1 MGALDG
7 KVVLVTGGGNG
18 IGRDCALIAAQE
30 GAKVVVNDLGGGL
43 KGGDEGDA
51 GPAEAVAREIRA
63 AGGEA
68 VSNSESVTSMKAVQG
83 MVEQARDTFGGLH
96 AVINPAG
103 ILRDVMFHKMSEDDW
118 DRVIDVHMRGSF
130 NVARATIELFREQ
143 NDGAYMFFTSTS
155 GLFGNVGQANYGAAK
170 MGIAGL
176 SRIIAMEGARNN
188 VRSNCLAPVAWTR
201 MTQSVP
207 VKDEAAAARRAVM
220 AETIRADQPARFSV
234 AMVAPAAAHVS
245 GQIFGASGENII
257 LYSQPRP
264 VETVTK
270 EEGWTV
276 QSILDEAVP
285 KMAPKFFDLNRGPLP
300 GGNNAQAGRRQAGV
314 LSSAFP
320 GQVHAWPGFPTAISA
335 SENRQT
341 FASDKT
347 RLRPWTWIP
356 PPVFAPSPP
365 GTSVSTDGCSRA
377 SPQPEST
384 VGPSVRPARP
394 GPRTFASL
402 VPPRRPSMR
411 ASGPACAAG
420 RKPPRNSA
428 PGTVR
433 PTRSPGPWP

>member
-1 MGALDG
+1 MGALEG

-43 KGGDEGDA
+43 KGEDEGSDSA
-51 GPAEAVAREIRA
+51 AEKVAQEIRA

-68 VSNSESVTSMKAVQG
+68 VSNSESVTSLKSVEG

-103 ILRDVMFHKMSEDDW
+103 ILRDVMFHKMSEVDW

-170 MGIAGL
+170 MGIVGL

-207 VKDEAAAARRAVM
+207 IKDEAAAARRAVM
-220 AETIRADQPARFSV
+220 AEKVRADQPARFSV
-234 AMVAPAAAHVS
+234 AMVSPAASNVS

-264 VETVTK
+264 IETVTK

-285 KMAPKFFDLNRGPLP
+285 KMAPKFFDLNRAPMAG
-300 GGNNAQAGRRQAGV
+300 AQPA
-314 LSSAFP
+314 
-320 GQVHAWPGFPTAISA
+320 
-335 SENRQT
+335 
-341 FASDKT
+341 K
-347 RLRPWTWIP
+347 
-356 PPVFAPSPP
+356 AP
-365 GTSVSTDGCSRA
+365 A
-377 SPQPEST
+377 
-384 VGPSVRPARP
+384 
-394 GPRTFASL
+394 
-402 VPPRRPSMR
+402 
-411 ASGPACAAG
+411 
-420 RKPPRNSA
+420 
-428 PGTVR
+428 
-433 PTRSPGPWP
+433 

>member
-68 VSNSESVTSMKAVQG
+68 VSNSESVTSMKSVQG

-300 GGNNAQAGRRQAGV
+300 GGNNAQPAA
-314 LSSAFP
+314 AKP
-320 GQVHAWPGFPTAISA
+320 A
-335 SENRQT
+335 S
-341 FASDKT
+341 
-347 RLRPWTWIP
+347 
-356 PPVFAPSPP
+356 
-365 GTSVSTDGCSRA
+365 
-377 SPQPEST
+377 
-384 VGPSVRPARP
+384 
-394 GPRTFASL
+394 
-402 VPPRRPSMR
+402 
-411 ASGPACAAG
+411 
-420 RKPPRNSA
+420 
-428 PGTVR
+428 
-433 PTRSPGPWP
+433 

>member
-30 GAKVVVNDLGGGL
+30 GAKVIVNDLGGSL
-43 KGGDEGDA
+43 KGDDEGSA
-51 GPAEAVAREIRA
+51 SAAEKVAQEIRA
-63 AGGEA
+63 AGGQA
-68 VSNSESVTSMKAVQG
+68 VSNSDSVTNYRAVQG
-83 MVEQARDTFGGLH
+83 MVEQARDEFGGLH

-103 ILRDVMFHKMSEDDW
+103 ILRDVMFHKMTEDDW
-118 DRVIDVHMRGSF
+118 DRVIDVHLRGSF

-155 GLFGNVGQANYGAAK
+155 GLFGNIGQANYGAAK

-207 VKDEAAAARRAVM
+207 VKDEAAAARRQVM
-220 AETIRADQPARFSV
+220 AEKIRADQPARFSV
-234 AMVAPAAAHVS
+234 AMVAPAASHVS

-276 QSILDEAVP
+276 DTILSEAVP
-285 KMAPKFFDLNRGPLP
+285 KMQPKFFDLNRAP
-300 GGNNAQAGRRQAGV
+300 QAA
-314 LSSAFP
+314 
-320 GQVHAWPGFPTAISA
+320 
-335 SENRQT
+335 
-341 FASDKT
+341 
-347 RLRPWTWIP
+347 P
-356 PPVFAPSPP
+356 PQQK
-365 GTSVSTDGCSRA
+365 
-377 SPQPEST
+377 QP
-384 VGPSVRPARP
+384 A
-394 GPRTFASL
+394 
-402 VPPRRPSMR
+402 
-411 ASGPACAAG
+411 
-420 RKPPRNSA
+420 
-428 PGTVR
+428 
-433 PTRSPGPWP
+433 

>member
-1 MGALDG
+1 MGALEG

-43 KGGDEGDA
+43 KGEDEGSDSA
-51 GPAEAVAREIRA
+51 AEKVAQEIRA

-68 VSNSESVTSMKAVQG
+68 VSNSESVTSLKSVEG

-103 ILRDVMFHKMSEDDW
+103 ILRDVMFHKMSEVDW

-207 VKDEAAAARRAVM
+207 IKDEAAAARRAVM
-220 AETIRADQPARFSV
+220 AEKVRADQPARFSV
-234 AMVAPAAAHVS
+234 AMITPAASNVS

-264 VETVTK
+264 IETVTK

-285 KMAPKFFDLNRGPLP
+285 KMAPKFFDLNRAPMAG
-300 GGNNAQAGRRQAGV
+300 AQPA
-314 LSSAFP
+314 
-320 GQVHAWPGFPTAISA
+320 
-335 SENRQT
+335 
-341 FASDKT
+341 K
-347 RLRPWTWIP
+347 
-356 PPVFAPSPP
+356 AP
-365 GTSVSTDGCSRA
+365 A
-377 SPQPEST
+377 
-384 VGPSVRPARP
+384 
-394 GPRTFASL
+394 
-402 VPPRRPSMR
+402 
-411 ASGPACAAG
+411 
-420 RKPPRNSA
+420 
-428 PGTVR
+428 
-433 PTRSPGPWP
+433 

>member
-1 MGALDG
+1 MGALEG

-43 KGGDEGDA
+43 KGEDEGSA
-51 GPAEAVAREIRA
+51 GPAEMVAQEIRA

-68 VSNSESVTSMKAVQG
+68 VSNSDSVTSLKAVQG

-143 NDGAYMFFTSTS
+143 NDGSYMFYTSTS

-188 VRSNCLAPVAWTR
+188 VRSNCIAPVAWTR

-207 VKDEAAAARRAVM
+207 IKDEAQAERRKVM
-220 AETIRADQPARFSV
+220 AEKIRPDQPARFSV
-234 AMVAPAAAHVS
+234 ALASDQAKHVT
-245 GQIFGASGENII
+245 GQIFGVSGENII

-264 VETVTK
+264 IETCTRP
-270 EEGWTV
+270 EGQGWTV
-276 QSILDEAVP
+276 EAILNEAVP
-285 KMAPKFFDLNRGPLP
+285 QMAPKFFDLNR
-300 GGNNAQAGRRQAGV
+300 A
-314 LSSAFP
+314 
-320 GQVHAWPGFPTAISA
+320 
-335 SENRQT
+335 
-341 FASDKT
+341 
-347 RLRPWTWIP
+347 P
-356 PPVFAPSPP
+356 PA
-365 GTSVSTDGCSRA
+365 
-377 SPQPEST
+377 PQPKQAQ
-384 VGPSVRPARP
+384 PA
-394 GPRTFASL
+394 
-402 VPPRRPSMR
+402 
-411 ASGPACAAG
+411 
-420 RKPPRNSA
+420 
-428 PGTVR
+428 
-433 PTRSPGPWP
+433 

>member
-1 MGALDG
+1 MGALSG

-43 KGGDEGDA
+43 KGGDEGST
-51 GPAEAVAREIRA
+51 GPAETVAQEIRA

-103 ILRDVMFHKMSEDDW
+103 ILRDAMFHKMTEQEW
-118 DRVIDVHMRGSF
+118 DLVIEVHLRGSF

-143 NDGAYMFFTSTS
+143 QDGAYMFFTSTS
-155 GLFGNVGQANYGAAK
+155 GIIGNIGQANYGAAK

-176 SRIIAMEGARNN
+176 SRIIAMEGERFN

-207 VKDEAAAARRAVM
+207 IRNEEHAKRREVM
-220 AETIRADQPARFSV
+220 AKTIRADQPARFSV
-234 AMVAPAAAHVS
+234 AMVSPAASSVS

-264 VETVTK
+264 IETVTK

-276 QSILDEAVP
+276 DTILSEAVP
-285 KMAPKFFDLNRGPLP
+285 KMAPKFFPLSRQP
-300 GGNNAQAGRRQAGV
+300 APAPAPAKAG
-314 LSSAFP
+314 
-320 GQVHAWPGFPTAISA
+320 
-335 SENRQT
+335 
-341 FASDKT
+341 
-347 RLRPWTWIP
+347 
-356 PPVFAPSPP
+356 
-365 GTSVSTDGCSRA
+365 
-377 SPQPEST
+377 
-384 VGPSVRPARP
+384 
-394 GPRTFASL
+394 
-402 VPPRRPSMR
+402 
-411 ASGPACAAG
+411 
-420 RKPPRNSA
+420 
-428 PGTVR
+428 
-433 PTRSPGPWP
+433 